1 MEWEQNEKGNW
12 KAETPSGTSLVVF
25 KRYDEWSWSATRKYA
40 DKPVFSQVAFSIAED
55 AQEDVMSRVDMSAPP
70 PPQPTDYFDYG
81 AAGEI

>member
-12 KAETPSGTSLVVF
+12 KTETPSGTILVAF
-25 KRYDEWSWSATRKYA
+25 KRHDEWSWSATRKYQ
-40 DKPVFSQVAFSIAED
+40 DKAVFSQVAFSTAED

-70 PPQPTDYFDYG
+70 PLPPIDYFDYG